1 MKTRV
6 AVLFGGRSVEHEVAI
21 ISGVQAMRYLDADKY
36 EIFPVYLGKEGEML
50 FSPDFLDI
58 NTFKHRSLS
67 SLREAY
73 PSVILTSIRG
83 VATLVEVKKDCRKGK
98 TISPIDVVLPVV
110 HGTNCEDGTVQ
121 GWLELLNV
129 PYAGCGVMS
138 SALGMDKDLFKRVL
152 QSAGLPTLPH
162 LAFTGKDW
170 TEDTEG
176 WIAKIEENF
185 GYPVIVK
192 PANLGSS
199 VGIGKAHDRAGL
211 IDAVDLASSFAP
223 KLLVERAVTQLREIN
238 CSVLGDSDECRA
250 SACEEPFTND
260 DILSYQEKYLSSG
273 SSKGMTSL
281 KRKLPADIP
290 AEMTKRIQEISC
302 QVFRLIGASGVVRID
317 YLIDG
322 KDNTVYVNEINTI
335 PGSLSFYLWE
345 ATGLKYS
352 QLLDTLIELA
362 LKRAREKQR
371 LMFTYESNILES
383 AQGFGA
389 KGAKGCKG

>member
-36 EIFPVYLGKEGEML
+36 EVFPVYLGKQGEML
-50 FSPDFLDI
+50 YSLDFLDI
-58 NTFKHRSLS
+58 STFKHRDLATLQS
-67 SLREAY
+67 AY
-73 PSVILTSIRG
+73 PNVLLTLIQG
-83 VATLVEVKKDCRKGK
+83 VTTLVEVKKECRKSK
-98 TISPIDVVLPVV
+98 LISAIDVVLPVV
-110 HGTNCEDGTVQ
+110 HGTNCEDGTLQ
-121 GWLELLNV
+121 GYLELLGV
-129 PYAGCGVMS
+129 PYAGCNVMS

-152 QSAGLPTLPH
+152 QAAGLPTLPH
-162 LAFTGKDW
+162 LAFSAKDW
-170 TEDTEG
+170 AEDPEG
-176 WIAKIEENF
+176 WINRIEETF

-199 VGIGKAHDRAGL
+199 VGIAKAKDRAAL
-211 IDAVDLASSFAP
+211 TDAVDLAASFAP
-223 KLLVERAVTQLREIN
+223 KLLVEHAVTDLREIN
-238 CSVLGDSDECRA
+238 CSVLGDVDDCAA
-250 SACEEPFTND
+250 SACEEPFTSD

-290 AEMTKRIQEISC
+290 AEMTKEIQDLSC
-302 QVFRLIGASGVVRID
+302 RVFKLIGASGVVRID

-345 ATGLKYS
+345 ATGLSYP
-352 QLLDTLIELA
+352 QLLDRLIELA
-362 LKRAREKQR
+362 FKRARAKER
-371 LMFTYESNILES
+371 LMFTYETNILES

>member
-36 EIFPVYLGKEGEML
+36 EIFPVYLGKQGEML
-50 FSPDFLDI
+50 YSRDFLDI
-58 NTFKHRSLS
+58 NAFKHKDLAALKS
-67 SLREAY
+67 EY
-73 PSVILTSIRG
+73 PNVLLTLVKG
-83 VATLVEVKKDCRKGK
+83 VPTLVEVKKDCKK
-98 TISPIDVVLPVV
+98 SKPLSPIDVVLPVV
-110 HGTNCEDGTVQ
+110 HGTNCEDGTLQ
-121 GWLELLNV
+121 GYLELLGV
-129 PYAGCGVMS
+129 PYAGCSVMS

-152 QSAGLPTLPH
+152 QAAGLPTLPH
-162 LAFTGKDW
+162 LAFSAKDW
-170 TEDTEG
+170 TEDPAA
-176 WIAKIEENF
+176 WAARIEDTF

-199 VGIGKAHDRAGL
+199 VGIAKANTREEL
-211 IDAVDLASSFAP
+211 MDAIDLAASFAP
-223 KLLVERAVTQLREIN
+223 KLLVERAVTSLREIN
-238 CSVLGDSDECRA
+238 CSVLGDVDDCAA

-260 DILSYQEKYLSSG
+260 EILSYQEKYLSSG

-281 KRKLPADIP
+281 KRKLPAEIP
-290 AEMTKRIQEISC
+290 VEMTAQIQELSC
-302 QVFRLIGASGVVRID
+302 RVFRLIGASGVVRID

-345 ATGLKYS
+345 ATGLPYTK
-352 QLLDTLIELA
+352 LLDRLIELA
-362 LKRAREKQR
+362 FKRARSKER
-371 LMFTYESNILES
+371 LMFTYETNILES

>member
-21 ISGVQAMRYLDADKY
+21 ISGVQAMRYLDTEKY
-36 EIFPVYLGKEGEML
+36 DVFPVYLGKEGEML
-50 FSPDFLDI
+50 YSREFTDI
-58 NTFKHRSLS
+58 NAFKHCDLS
-67 SLREAY
+67 SLRQKY
-73 PSVILTSIRG
+73 PSVILTTIQG
-83 VATLVEVKKDCRKGK
+83 AVTLVEVKKDCKKGK
-98 TISPIDVVLPVV
+98 AISPIDVVLPVV

-129 PYAGCGVMS
+129 PYAGCGVMA

-152 QSAGLPTLPH
+152 QAAGLPTLPH

-176 WIAKIEENF
+176 WIARIEETF

-199 VGIGKAHDRAGL
+199 VGIGKAKDREAL
-211 IDAVDLASSFAP
+211 IDAVDLAASFAP

-238 CSVLGDSDECRA
+238 CSVLGDSDECAA

-260 DILSYQEKYLSSG
+260 DILSFQEKYLSSG

-290 AEMTKRIQEISC
+290 AEMTKQIQDLSC
-302 QVFRLIGASGVVRID
+302 RVFKLIGAAGVVRID

-345 ATGLKYS
+345 ATGLSYP
-352 QLLDTLIELA
+352 QLLDRLIELA
-362 LKRAREKQR
+362 FKRARAKER
-371 LMFTYESNILES
+371 LMFTYETNILES